1 MRTIYNYT
9 SKLKSSEMVGGCG
22 EGGSERRD
30 GARDRA
36 PISIWSYICEH
47 VFPMAYELSFSG
59 SKLSILLTRHPA
71 SELPV
76 LLYFY
81 LINEEIYI

>member
-1 MRTIYNYT
+1 
-9 SKLKSSEMVGGCG
+9 
-22 EGGSERRD
+22 
-30 GARDRA
+30 
-36 PISIWSYICEH
+36 
-47 VFPMAYELSFSG
+47 MAYELSFSG
-59 SKLSILLTRHPA
+59 SKLSILLARQPA